1 MSLIYKYANISNAI
15 KILKSGKIILTN
27 PLEFND
33 PFDSELLIKNEDYEK
48 AIELIK
54 NYCFFKVLSNKTN
67 NKNIK
72 KMMNEIKK
80 EKIYKYN
87 EFNILGNFSKKNDI
101 NFINNIKKKV
111 DEIRNSALIGC
122 FSKTNNNILMWSHY
136 ADSHKGVCIE
146 FEEERKNIFK
156 DVSYSETR
164 EYFDI
169 NFVVSK
175 LLAFDFLNKKYDL
188 NDNALFDKIMKPF
201 YVKSKDWEYEQEI
214 RCVLSNNEC
223 PKNIDDKKYGI
234 DMKIKKI
241 YLGIRVEN
249 NDELKELIEIAKEKN
264 VEIVYMK
271 EDKNKFAVSSTS
283 EKCCIA

>member
-33 PFDSELLIKNEDYEK
+33 PFDSELLIKEEDNK
-48 AIELIK
+48 NAVDLIK
-54 NYCFFKVLSNKTN
+54 NYCAFKVLYNKSKDKKI
-67 NKNIK
+67 NKAIK
-72 KMMNEIKK
+72 EIKN
-80 EKIYKYN
+80 EKIYKYI
-87 EFNILGNFSKKNDI
+87 ELNIFGNFSKKND
-101 NFINNIKKKV
+101 NVFIDNIKNKAN
-111 DEIRNSALIGC
+111 EIRNSALIGC

-169 NFVVSK
+169 YFVVSK

-223 PKNIDDKKYGI
+223 SKNIDDKKYGI

-271 EDKNKFAVSSTS
+271 EDKNKFAVSSID
-283 EKCCIA
+283 EKCGVA

>member
-33 PFDSELLIKNEDYEK
+33 PFDSELLIKEEDNK
-48 AIELIK
+48 NVIDLIK
-54 NYCFFKVLSNKTN
+54 NYCAFKVLCNKSKDKKI
-67 NKNIK
+67 NKAIK
-72 KMMNEIKK
+72 EIKN
-80 EKIYKYN
+80 EKIYKYI
-87 EFNILGNFSKKNDI
+87 ELNIFGNFSKKND
-101 NFINNIKKKV
+101 NEFINNIKNKAN
-111 DEIRNSALIGC
+111 EIRNSALIGC

-146 FEEERKNIFK
+146 FEEDRKDIFK

-188 NDNALFDKIMKPF
+188 NDNALFGKIMKPF

-234 DMKIKKI
+234 DMKIKRI

-264 VEIVYMK
+264 IEIVYMK
-271 EDKNKFAVSSTS
+271 EDKNRFAVSSID
-283 EKCCIA
+283 EKCGIA